1 VKVVLPLAGLGT
13 RLRPHTYSKPKP
25 LVSVAGKTVLGHV
38 LDSLDG
44 LPIDE
49 VIFITGYLGDQ
60 IEEYVRSRYSFPA
73 RFVEQTDLR
82 GQAHAIN
89 LASDFIDQPVLIIFV
104 DTIVKADLTRLI
116 ETTSDGVLYVKEVD
130 DPRRFGVAVLN
141 DGQIVRLVEKPKT
154 PVSNLAVI
162 GVYYLRNW
170 QLLREALRD
179 VIALGIQ
186 TGGEYYLADA
196 LQLMIDRHARFEA
209 WPVEAWEDCGTVQAL
224 VQTNRYL
231 LSHGHDRQPTA
242 AENTDNSIII
252 PPVYVA
258 PTARIQNSVVG
269 PDVSVADGV
278 TISDSIV
285 RDSILSDGATISG
298 VALTESVVG
307 SNAVVKGSF
316 RRLNVGDA
324 SEVEVG

>member
-1 VKVVLPLAGLGT
+1 MKIVLPLAGLGT

-49 VIFITGYLGDQ
+49 VIFITGYLGEQ
-60 IEEYVRSRYSFPA
+60 IEEYVRSRYSFAA
-73 RFVEQTDLR
+73 RFVEQTELL

-89 LASDFIDQPVLIIFV
+89 LASEFIDQPVLIIFV
-104 DTIVKADLTRLI
+104 DTIVRADLTKLLDAQG
-116 ETTSDGVLYVKEVD
+116 DGVLYVKEVA
-130 DPRRFGVAVLN
+130 DPRRFGVAVLK
-141 DGQIVRLVEKPKT
+141 DGEIARLVEKPKT
-154 PVSNLAVI
+154 AVSNLAVI
-162 GVYYLRNW
+162 GVYYLKNW

-186 TGGEYYLADA
+186 TGGEFYLADA
-196 LQLMIDRHARFEA
+196 LQLMIERGARFEA
-209 WPVEAWEDCGTVQAL
+209 WSVDAWEDCGTVQAL
-224 VQTNRYL
+224 VHTNEYL
-231 LSHGHDRQPTA
+231 LSHGHARQPT
-242 AENTDNSIII
+242 ETENSIII

-269 PDVSVADGV
+269 PNVSVAEGV
-278 TISDSIV
+278 SIMDSIV
-285 RDSILSDGATISG
+285 RDSILSEGATITG
-298 VALTESVVG
+298 AALTESIIG
-307 SNAVVKGSF
+307 SNAIVKGSF

-324 SEVEVG
+324 SEVVFG

>member
-1 VKVVLPLAGLGT
+1 MLPLAGLGT

-104 DTIVKADLTRLI
+104 DTIVKADLTRLLD
-116 ETTSDGVLYVKEVD
+116 TTSDGVLYVKEVD

-278 TISDSIV
+278 TIRDSIV

>member
-1 VKVVLPLAGLGT
+1 MKVVLPLAGLGT

-104 DTIVKADLTRLI
+104 DTIVKADLTRLLD
-116 ETTSDGVLYVKEVD
+116 TTSDGVLYVKEVD

-278 TISDSIV
+278 TIRDSIV